1 MIVIGLVGEKGSGK
15 ETFTKFLE
23 EVSDRKIAHVRFS
36 DLLKETLELWSI
48 PHSREN
54 LQKLAVVMNQGY
66 GEGTLSNAMFERLK
80 NIKADIIVIDG
91 VRWES
96 DVELVRRF
104 PKNFLIYITA
114 DLKTRY
120 ERLKKRGEKEGEST
134 TTFEQFVS
142 EENAANELLIPK
154 IGEEADFKIE
164 NNSSFEQLKQK
175 IRELD
180 PSLS

>member
-1 MIVIGLVGEKGSGK
+1 MIVIGLVGKKGSGK

-23 EVSDRKIAHVRFS
+23 EVSDKEIAHVRFS
-36 DLLKETLELWSI
+36 DLLKETLELWSL
-48 PHSREN
+48 SQTREN
-54 LQKLAVVMNQGY
+54 LQKLAVVMNQGF
-66 GEGTLSNAMFERLK
+66 GEGTLSNAIFERLK
-80 NIKADIIVIDG
+80 NLKAEVIVIDG

-96 DVELVRRF
+96 DVQMVRKF

-120 ERLKKRGEKEGEST
+120 ERLKKRGEKDGENA

-154 IGEEADFKIE
+154 IGEGADFKIE
-164 NNSSFEQLKQK
+164 NEGSFEEFKKKVINLYS
-175 IRELD
+175 
-180 PSLS
+180 SLS